1 MTAVAID
8 FGTSNTVISVL
19 EPDTQAPIT
28 LRVPGISRLFNDVAV
43 IPSLVFVRG
52 QGEFVVGEPVRSQRL
67 GLAQPQRFF
76 RSFKRDL
83 AADFQPPARTLDGQ
97 VYDAETIAVHFLS
110 KIWQAIQAAQIQPS
124 LLIFTVPVGAFERY
138 LAWFQDVALKLGCP
152 EIKFV
157 DESTAA
163 ALGYA
168 VDRAG
173 STVLVADFGG
183 GTLDLSLVRT
193 SAMPSAMSSAMS
205 SARSSAMSSNGQE
218 VLQAEVLAKSDAYIG
233 GEDLDR
239 WIVEHYLQQM
249 KTTREAV
256 GEIGWQNLLSIAEQL
271 KIRLSNTEEAKE
283 SWFDEE
289 NFIYHDLVL
298 TRSQFEDLLEA
309 RQLFEQVRQA
319 IDEALQLGMRKGV
332 QKSDI
337 EQVLLVGGSCQI
349 RAIQQLFMSYFGRQR
364 VQVHKPFEA
373 VAHGALALT
382 QIAELRDYLRH
393 GYAIRLWEP
402 YSRSYTYFP
411 LFDPGTKYPC
421 KREEPL
427 TLQAAL
433 EGQTEI
439 RLDIGEVAQVSEV
452 EVTYDAQGRMSSTP
466 LRHQET
472 YRSLDRNHDQVCVA
486 RLDPPGELGI
496 DRISVELQ
504 VTEQRILTATIR
516 DLLTQKVLVEKGA
529 IAKLS

>member
-8 FGTSNTVISVL
+8 FGTSNTVISLL
-19 EPDTQAPIT
+19 EPDTQAPTT
-28 LRVPGISRLFNDVAV
+28 LRLPGLSRLFNDPEVAV

-52 QGEFVVGEPVRSQRL
+52 AGDFVVGEPVRSQRL
-67 GLAQPQRFF
+67 GLMQPQRFF
-76 RSFKRDL
+76 RTFKRDL
-83 AADFQPPARTLDGQ
+83 AADFQPPSRTLDGQ
-97 VYDAETIAVHFLS
+97 IYDAERVAVHFLTQ
-110 KIWQAIQAAQIQPS
+110 IWEAIKAAQVEPS
-124 LLIFTVPVGAFERY
+124 SLIFTVPVGAFERY
-138 LAWFQDVALKLGCP
+138 LNWFQEVALKFGFP
-152 EIKFV
+152 DVKFV

-168 VDRAG
+168 VQRPG

-193 SAMPSAMSSAMS
+193 SGMTT
-205 SARSSAMSSNGQE
+205 GQE
-218 VLQAEVLAKSDAYIG
+218 VLRAEVLAKADAYVG

-249 KTTREAV
+249 NTTRSAI

-271 KIRLSNTEEAKE
+271 KIRLSSADEAKE

-309 RQLFEQVRQA
+309 RQVLEQVRQA
-319 IDEALQLGMRKGV
+319 IDETLQLGLRKGV
-332 QKSDI
+332 QQSDI

-349 RAIQQLFMSYFGRQR
+349 RAIHQLFISYFGRQR

-373 VAHGALALT
+373 VAQGALALT
-382 QIAELRDYLRH
+382 QLAGLEDYLRH

-402 YSRSYTYFP
+402 YSRSYSYFP
-411 LFDPGTKYPC
+411 LFEPGTKYPC
-421 KREEPL
+421 QREEPL
-427 TLQAAL
+427 TLQAAS

-439 RLDIGEVAQVSEV
+439 RLDIGEIAQVTES

-466 LRHQET
+466 LRQQKT
-472 YRSLDRNHDQVCVA
+472 YRSLERDRNQICVA
-486 RLDPPGELGI
+486 RLDPPGQLGI
-496 DRISVELQ
+496 DRISVRLQ
-504 VTEQRILTATIR
+504 VTEHRILTATIR
-516 DLLTQKVLVEKGA
+516 DLLTQTALIEQSA
-529 IAKLS
+529 IAKLN

>member
-1 MTAVAID
+1 MTVVAID

-19 EPDTQAPIT
+19 DPDTQAPMT
-28 LRVPGISRLFNDVAV
+28 FRVPEISQWFDGVAV
-43 IPSLVFVRG
+43 VPSLVFVRG

-67 GLAQPQRFF
+67 GLSQPQRFF
-76 RSFKRDL
+76 HSFKRDL

-97 VYDAETIAVHFLS
+97 VYDAEAIAAQFLS
-110 KIWQAIQAAQIQPS
+110 EIWQAIKAAQIQPS

-138 LAWFQDVALKLGCP
+138 LNWFQDAALKFGFP
-152 EIKFV
+152 DVKFV

-168 VDRAG
+168 VDRPG

-193 SAMPSAMSSAMS
+193 STIAS
-205 SARSSAMSSNGQE
+205 GQK

-239 WIVEHYLQQM
+239 WIAEYYLQQM
-249 KTTREAV
+249 NTPREAV
-256 GEIGWQNLLSIAEQL
+256 GEMGWQNLLSIAEQL
-271 KIRLSNTEEAKE
+271 KIRLSSAEEAKE
-283 SWFDEE
+283 SWLDEE
-289 NFIYHDLVL
+289 NLIYHDLVL
-298 TRSQFEDLLEA
+298 TRSQFENLLEA
-309 RQLFEQVRQA
+309 RQLLEQMRQA
-319 IDEALQLGMRKGV
+319 IDETLQLGLRKGV

-349 RAIQQLFMSYFGRQR
+349 RAIQQLFISYFGRQK
-364 VQVHKPFEA
+364 VQMHKPFEA
-373 VAHGALALT
+373 VAHGALFLT
-382 QIAELRDYLRH
+382 QIAGLEDYLRH

-411 LFDPGTKYPC
+411 LFEPGTKYPC
-421 KREEPL
+421 KRKEPL

-439 RLDIGEVAQVSEV
+439 RLDIGEVAQVTEA

-466 LRHQET
+466 LRSQET
-472 YRSLDRNHDQVCVA
+472 YRSLDLDQICVA
-486 RLDPPGELGI
+486 RLDPPGELGV

-504 VTEQRILTATIR
+504 VTEQRILRATIR
-516 DLLTQKVLVEKGA
+516 DLLTQKVLVEQSA

>member
-8 FGTSNTVISVL
+8 FGTSNTVVSVL
-19 EPDTQAPIT
+19 EPDTQTPMT
-28 LRVPGISRLFNDVAV
+28 LRVPEISRWFNDVAV
-43 IPSLVFVRG
+43 VPSLVFVQG

-67 GLAQPQRFF
+67 GLTQPQRFF

-97 VYDAETIAVHFLS
+97 VYDAEAIAVQFLS
-110 KIWQAIQAAQIQPS
+110 GIWQAIKAAQIQPS

-138 LAWFQDVALKLGCP
+138 LNWFQDVALKFGFP
-152 EIKFV
+152 AVKFV

-168 VDRAG
+168 VDQPG

-193 SAMPSAMSSAMS
+193 STMSS
-205 SARSSAMSSNGQE
+205 GQE

-239 WIVEHYLQQM
+239 WIVEHYLQQLN
-249 KTTREAV
+249 TTREAIS
-256 GEIGWQNLLSIAEQL
+256 EMGWQNLLSIAEQL
-271 KIRLSNTEEAKE
+271 KIRLSSAEEAKE

-289 NFIYHDLVL
+289 NFIYHDLML

-309 RQLFEQVRQA
+309 RQLLEQVRQA
-319 IDEALQLGMRKGV
+319 IDETLQLGLRKGV

-373 VAHGALALT
+373 VAHGALFLT
-382 QIAELRDYLRH
+382 QIARLEDYLRH

-411 LFDPGTKYPC
+411 LFEPGTKYPC
-421 KREEPL
+421 KREESL

-439 RLDIGEVAQVSEV
+439 RLDIGEVAQVTEA

-466 LRHQET
+466 LRPQET
-472 YRSLDRNHDQVCVA
+472 YRSLAHDRNQICVA
-486 RLDPPGELGI
+486 RLDPPGKLGV

-516 DLLTQKVLVEKGA
+516 DLLTQKVLLEQGA
-529 IAKLS
+529 IAKLR

>member
-8 FGTSNTVISVL
+8 FGTSNTVISIL
-19 EPDTQAPIT
+19 EPDTQAPVT
-28 LRVPGISRLFNDVAV
+28 LRVPNLARLFNEIAV
-43 IPSLVFVRG
+43 IPSLVFV
-52 QGEFVVGEPVRSQRL
+52 QGKDEFVVGEPVRSQRL
-67 GLAQPQRFF
+67 GLMQPQRFF
-76 RSFKRDL
+76 RTFKRDL
-83 AADFQPPARTLDGQ
+83 AADFQPPSRTLDGQ
-97 VYDAETIAVHFLS
+97 IYDAEGVAVHFLNQ
-110 KIWQAIQAAQIQPS
+110 IWEAIKAAQIEPS

-138 LAWFQDVALKLGCP
+138 LDWFQDVAIKFGFP
-152 EIKFV
+152 DVKFV

-168 VDRAG
+168 VQRPG

-193 SAMPSAMSSAMS
+193 SGMAT
-205 SARSSAMSSNGQE
+205 GQE
-218 VLQAEVLAKSDAYIG
+218 VLRAEVLAKADAYVG

-239 WIVEHYLQQM
+239 WIVENYLQQM
-249 KTTREAV
+249 NTTREAV

-271 KIRLSNTEEAKE
+271 KIRLSTEDEAKE

-298 TRSQFEDLLEA
+298 ARSQFEDLLEE
-309 RQLFEQVRQA
+309 RQLLEQVRQA
-319 IDEALQLGMRKGV
+319 IDETLQLGLRKGV

-337 EQVLLVGGSCQI
+337 EQILLVGGSCQI
-349 RAIQQLFMSYFGRQR
+349 RAIQQLFVSYFGRQR
-364 VQVHKPFEA
+364 VQIHKPFEA

-382 QIAELRDYLRH
+382 QIAGLEDYLRH

-402 YSRSYTYFP
+402 YSRSYRYYP
-411 LFDPGTKYPC
+411 LFEPGTKYPC

-427 TLQAAL
+427 MLQAAL

-439 RLDIGEVAQVSEV
+439 RLDIGEVAQVTESEV
-452 EVTYDAQGRMSSTP
+452 VYDAQGRMSSTP
-466 LRHQET
+466 LRQQET
-472 YRSLDRNHDQVCVA
+472 YRSLDRDRNQVCVA
-486 RLDPPGELGI
+486 RLDPPGQLGI

-504 VTEQRILTATIR
+504 VTEHRILTATIR
-516 DLLTQKVLVEKGA
+516 DLLTQTVLVQESA
-529 IAKLS
+529 IAKLN

>member
-8 FGTSNTVISVL
+8 FGTSNTVVSVL
-19 EPDTQAPIT
+19 EPDTQTPMT
-28 LRVPGISRLFNDVAV
+28 LRVPEISRWFNDVAV
-43 IPSLVFVRG
+43 VPSLVFVQG

-67 GLAQPQRFF
+67 GLTQPQRFF

-97 VYDAETIAVHFLS
+97 VYDAEAIAVQFLS
-110 KIWQAIQAAQIQPS
+110 GIWQAIKAAQIQPS

-138 LAWFQDVALKLGCP
+138 LNWFQDVALKFGFP
-152 EIKFV
+152 AVKFV

-168 VDRAG
+168 VDQPG

-193 SAMPSAMSSAMS
+193 STMSS
-205 SARSSAMSSNGQE
+205 GQE

-239 WIVEHYLQQM
+239 WIVEHYLQQLN
-249 KTTREAV
+249 TTREAIS
-256 GEIGWQNLLSIAEQL
+256 EMGWQNLLSIAEQL
-271 KIRLSNTEEAKE
+271 KIRLSSAEEAKE

-289 NFIYHDLVL
+289 NFIYHDLML

-309 RQLFEQVRQA
+309 RQLLEQVRQA
-319 IDEALQLGMRKGV
+319 IDETLQLGLRKGV

-373 VAHGALALT
+373 VAHGALFLT
-382 QIAELRDYLRH
+382 QIARLEDYLRH

-411 LFDPGTKYPC
+411 LFEPGTKYPC
-421 KREEPL
+421 KREESL
-427 TLQAAL
+427 TLQVAL

-439 RLDIGEVAQVSEV
+439 RLDIGEVAQVTEA

-466 LRHQET
+466 LRHKET
-472 YRSLDRNHDQVCVA
+472 YRSLDRDRNQICVA
-486 RLDPPGELGI
+486 RLDPPGKLGA

-516 DLLTQKVLVEKGA
+516 DLLTQKVLLEQGA
-529 IAKLS
+529 IAKLR

>member
-8 FGTSNTVISVL
+8 FGTSNTVVSVL
-19 EPDTQAPIT
+19 EPDTQAPMT
-28 LRVPGISRLFNDVAV
+28 LRVPEISRWFNDVAV
-43 IPSLVFVRG
+43 VPSLVFVQG

-67 GLAQPQRFF
+67 GLTQPQRFF

-83 AADFQPPARTLDGQ
+83 TADFQPPARTLDGQ
-97 VYDAETIAVHFLS
+97 VYDAEAIAVQFLS
-110 KIWQAIQAAQIQPS
+110 EIWQAIKAAQIQPS

-138 LAWFQDVALKLGCP
+138 LNWFQDVALKFGFP
-152 EIKFV
+152 DVKFV

-168 VDRAG
+168 VDRPG

-193 SAMPSAMSSAMS
+193 STMAS
-205 SARSSAMSSNGQE
+205 GQK

-249 KTTREAV
+249 NTTREAI
-256 GEIGWQNLLSIAEQL
+256 GEMGWQNVLSIAEQL
-271 KIRLSNTEEAKE
+271 KIRLSSAEEAKE

-289 NFIYHDLVL
+289 NFIYHDLIL

-309 RQLFEQVRQA
+309 RQLLEQVRQA
-319 IDEALQLGMRKGV
+319 IDETLQLGLRKGV

-382 QIAELRDYLRH
+382 QIAGLEDYLRH

-411 LFDPGTKYPC
+411 LFEPGTKYPC

-439 RLDIGEVAQVSEV
+439 RLDIGEVAQVTEA

-466 LRHQET
+466 LRPQET
-472 YRSLDRNHDQVCVA
+472 YRSLAHDRNQICVA
-486 RLDPPGELGI
+486 RLDPPGKLGV
-496 DRISVELQ
+496 DRISVELE

-516 DLLTQKVLVEKGA
+516 DLLTQKVLLEQGA